1 MYVSSFPGNQINLFL
16 EDTLLTLSI
25 VPPMSVEWKSGCYRM
40 KVRKVGWEKI
50 GKTKD
55 SEVESKSGRKGRRW

>member
-1 MYVSSFPGNQINLFL
+1 
-16 EDTLLTLSI
+16 
-25 VPPMSVEWKSGCYRM
+25 M

-55 SEVESKSGRKGRRW
+55 SEVEESKQEEKEGGGKK

>member
-1 MYVSSFPGNQINLFL
+1 
-16 EDTLLTLSI
+16 
-25 VPPMSVEWKSGCYRM
+25 M